1 MVFIYNI
8 SSEKEDHE
16 MKKIFPL
23 LLIVGGGFLILFSVW
38 QIWQADRLQAKAIQE
53 AKEKVTSSSQKQQNS
68 QADKTEAVEFHA
80 DQGDVIG
87 ILKIPS
93 LDRELPIVAGVE
105 EDELQ
110 RGVGHYPG
118 TAYPG
123 QESQIVL
130 SGHRD
135 TVFRQFGELEIGD
148 SLIVEMPYGSFE
160 YTIQDSE
167 IVPEDDLTVINPE
180 EYQEEMLTVTT
191 CYPFHYIGN
200 APDRYIL
207 YATPLKD
214 KE

>member
-1 MVFIYNI
+1 
-8 SSEKEDHE
+8 

-68 QADKTEAVEFHA
+68 QANETEAVEFHA

-148 SLIVEMPYGSFE
+148 SFIVEMPYGSFE

>member
-1 MVFIYNI
+1 
-8 SSEKEDHE
+8 

-23 LLIVGGGFLILFSVW
+23 LLIVGGGLLILFSVW
-38 QIWQADRLQAKAIQE
+38 RIWQADQLQKSAIQE
-53 AKEKVTSSSQKQQNS
+53 AKEKLTSPIQKQEYS
-68 QADKTEAVEFHA
+68 QEGELATVDFQA

-93 LDRELPIVAGVE
+93 LDRELPIIAGVE
-105 EDELQ
+105 EEDLE
-110 RGVGHYPG
+110 RGVGHYTG
-118 TAYPG
+118 TSYPG
-123 QESQIVL
+123 QESQVVL

-148 SLIVEMPYGSFE
+148 SFIVEMPYGSFE

-167 IVPEDDLTVINPE
+167 IVPEDDLTVINPDD
-180 EYQEEMLTVTT
+180 YQEEMLTVTT

-207 YATPLKD
+207 YAAPVKD
-214 KE
+214 EE

>member
-1 MVFIYNI
+1 
-8 SSEKEDHE
+8 
-16 MKKIFPL
+16 
-23 LLIVGGGFLILFSVW
+23 
-38 QIWQADRLQAKAIQE
+38 
-53 AKEKVTSSSQKQQNS
+53 
-68 QADKTEAVEFHA
+68 
-80 DQGDVIG
+80 
-87 ILKIPS
+87 
-93 LDRELPIVAGVE
+93 

-148 SLIVEMPYGSFE
+148 SFIVEMPYGSFE

-207 YATPLKD
+207 YA
-214 KE
+214 

>member
-1 MVFIYNI
+1 
-8 SSEKEDHE
+8 
-16 MKKIFPL
+16 MKKILPL
-23 LLIVGGGFLILFSVW
+23 LLIVGGSVLILFSVW
-38 QIWQADRLQAKAIQE
+38 QIWQADRLQANAIQE
-53 AKEKVTSSSQKQQNS
+53 AKERITSSSQKQPAS
-68 QADKTEAVEFHA
+68 QADKIETVDFQA

-93 LDRELPIVAGVE
+93 LDKELPIIAGVDE
-105 EDELQ
+105 EDLE

-118 TAYPG
+118 TSYPG
-123 QESQIVL
+123 EESQIVL

-148 SLIVEMPYGSFE
+148 RFIVEMPYGSFE

-167 IVPEDDLTVINPE
+167 IVPEDDLSVIRPD
-180 EYQEEMLTVTT
+180 EYEEEMLTVTT

-207 YATPLKD
+207 YATPFQD
-214 KE
+214 